1 MIQID
6 QFLKE
11 LKAFGIANEVP
22 NISEVNARFL
32 RDLIKIKQVKNM
44 LEIGTANGY
53 SAIQFA
59 LELKNTWGKIT
70 TIEFSTLS
78 HAQALQNFET
88 AGVQDVIDS
97 RLGNALDIIPT
108 LEEKYDFVFIEGMKR
123 RTKDFLELVWDKV
136 LPGGIIII
144 DDVIK
149 FREKMVGFWEHLE
162 EQKIPYNIIPIDV
175 DDGIVMIV
183 K

>member
-1 MIQID
+1 MEIQ

-22 NISEVNARFL
+22 NISEVNAKFL
-32 RDLIKIKQVKNM
+32 QDLIFLKKPQKM

-59 LELKNTWGKIT
+59 LELQKYGGKLT
-70 TIEFSTLS
+70 TIEFSSLS
-78 HAQALQNFET
+78 HEQALKNFERAQVSQT
-88 AGVQDVIDS
+88 IDA
-97 RLGNALDIIPT
+97 RLGNALDILPT
-108 LEEKYDFVFIEGMKR
+108 LQETYEFVFIDGMKR

-136 LPGGIIII
+136 PVWWIIII

-149 FREKMVGFWEHLE
+149 FREKMVGFWEYLE
-162 EQKIPYNIIPIDV
+162 EKNISYNIIPIDV
-175 DDGIVMIV
+175 DDGIVMII
-183 K
+183 KK